1 LLARAL
7 LSKTD
12 TQQDKT
18 FFLLDEIATLQ
29 QMSSIVKLLNLGRS
43 KGCCT
48 YLGVQNYTQLDRI
61 YSKEIRRS
69 IINSCGSCVVF
80 AVNDTETAS
89 DSSKLIGDVENLKAD
104 KSLSMGLTDHKGG
117 TSLSYHSK
125 TEPLLL
131 PSEIMNFP
139 ELTGVVRFANYP
151 PVITKLKYKEYD
163 IIAEPL
169 LIRDDLILK

>member
-1 LLARAL
+1 
-7 LSKTD
+7 
-12 TQQDKT
+12 
-18 FFLLDEIATLQ
+18 
-29 QMSSIVKLLNLGRS
+29 MSSIVKLLNLGRS
-43 KGCCT
+43 RGCCT
-48 YLGVQNYTQLDRI
+48 YLGTQNYTQLDQI